1 MFFSHRV
8 ELNAPPTQRQL
19 ATLLAATTS
28 PSERKSLESLSS
40 TEHYHASV
48 VGKNYS
54 TLSILEDHPSAHLPL
69 GSYIDTLKPLAPR
82 QYSIASSPLASH
94 RFDAA
99 RNTHSLS
106 LIYDVHVAPAWDGGG
121 KERVFRGVASSYLA
135 GLAPGDRIHGYVR
148 KTNNPA
154 FRLPVDGSPVIMVA
168 AGSGLAPMRG
178 FVEERVALAEA
189 AGEGG
194 GGGKAEGV
202 GPGKKKTLPP
212 ALLYFGCRDFE
223 KDFICKDELLAAE
236 KAGVV
241 GMRST
246 FSKRGP
252 EAEGKEG
259 GVRYAY
265 ERMWKERDECSELF
279 RDGAKI
285 LLCGSAGKLA
295 RSTAE
300 TLKKVWLERNE
311 GKTEEEAE
319 EWLER
324 QKEDRY
330 VTDVFD

>member
-1 MFFSHRV
+1 M
-8 ELNAPPTQRQL
+8 
-19 ATLLAATTS
+19 
-28 PSERKSLESLSS
+28 
-40 TEHYHASV
+40 
-48 VGKNYS
+48 
-54 TLSILEDHPSAHLPL
+54 
-69 GSYIDTLKPLAPR
+69 
-82 QYSIASSPLASH
+82 
-94 RFDAA
+94 
-99 RNTHSLS
+99 
-106 LIYDVHVAPAWDGGG
+106 HVAPAWDRGGSGGG
-121 KERVFRGVASSYLA
+121 GGGASRTFRGVASSYLA
-135 GLAPGDRIHGYVR
+135 GLGPGDRIHGYVR
-148 KTNNPA
+148 QTNNPA

-189 AGEGG
+189 GG
-194 GGGKAEGV
+194 GAEGKAGQ
-202 GPGKKKTLPP
+202 GRKKKELPP

-223 KDFICKDELLAAE
+223 KDFICKEELVKAE
-236 KAGVV
+236 EAGVV
-241 GMRST
+241 RVRST

-252 EAEGKEG
+252 EGKEDGG

-265 ERMWKERDECSELF
+265 ERMWKEREECAELF

-311 GKTEEEAE
+311 GRTEEEAE